1 MVAPFGIMIL
11 HLQQFEEN
19 LALICLGSFKY
30 RVIIVLLMPLRLV
43 LGIIQKKAIDNQSV
57 AFSAFFN

>member
-1 MVAPFGIMIL
+1 MIL